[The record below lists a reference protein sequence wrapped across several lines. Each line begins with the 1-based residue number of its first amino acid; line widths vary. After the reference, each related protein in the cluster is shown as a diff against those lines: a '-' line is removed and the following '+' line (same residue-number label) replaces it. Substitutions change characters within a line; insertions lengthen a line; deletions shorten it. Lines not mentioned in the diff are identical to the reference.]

1 MFELEINMI
10 FQFVFIIVLCRHEN
24 FGPRKFLKRKC
35 GPLLKKVGR
44 P

>member
-1 MFELEINMI
+1 MI
-10 FQFVFIIVLCRHEN
+10 FQIAFIIIYCLYEN

-44 P
+44 PCRKQ